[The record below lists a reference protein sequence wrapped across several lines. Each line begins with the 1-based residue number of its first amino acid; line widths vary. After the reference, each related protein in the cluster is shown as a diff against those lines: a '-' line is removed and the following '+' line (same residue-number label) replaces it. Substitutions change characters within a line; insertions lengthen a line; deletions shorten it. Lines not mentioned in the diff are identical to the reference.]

1 MGMFRLP
8 PPSAPPQPVIVTQRE
23 PEKHVPTYK
32 PAIYDWES
40 NKDATLADI
49 VGSAAYYKSRAF
61 KIKKAKGEDQAPGR
75 MREDTEQDAA
85 SDSKD
90 EDMPDAEPD
99 KPKSLIMIFGRTTVR
114 RATTNDKFY
123 LRMKRYNKRT

>member
-8 PPSAPPQPVIVTQRE
+8 PPSAPPQPVIVTRRE
-23 PEKHVPTYK
+23 PENHVPTYT
-32 PAIYDWES
+32 PAIYEWES

-61 KIKKAKGEDQAPGR
+61 KIKKAKGEDQVPGSA
-75 MREDTEQDAA
+75 REGTEQDAVN
-85 SDSKD
+85 DNKD
-90 EDMPDAEPD
+90 EDMPDAEPETS
-99 KPKSLIMIFGRTTVR
+99 KSLIMIFGRTTVR